1 MVSICI
7 PTYNQPQYVDRL
19 ISSIKEQ
26 TYVDYEIIISDDST
40 DDGICNLIHDK
51 YAGLGIKYERN
62 NETLGAVR
70 NCNKAIKRAHGDLI
84 KVMHQDDWFAEK
96 EALAKMVS
104 AMNQNEKIALYSC
117 NCYHVGD
124 LFAYKRDF
132 PINRLSEIN
141 SKPMS
146 LYMGNWIGA
155 PSVTIFRNNGVIQ
168 DDKLRWLV
176 DLDLYITIMQNGG
189 LFAFTDEPLVC
200 IGLHNNQET
209 VSCINNKKLVRKEY
223 QYLYK
228 KYKMY
233 KLSIKYTFRMLSCV
247 LSGKD

>member
-26 TYVDYEIIISDDST
+26 TYVDYEIIITDDST
-40 DDGICNLIHDK
+40 DDEICNLIHNK
-51 YAGLGIKYERN
+51 YAGLGIKYEKN
-62 NETLGAVR
+62 NKTLGAVR
-70 NCNKAIKRAHGDLI
+70 NCNEAIKRASGDLI

-96 EALAKMVS
+96 NALEKMVS
-104 AMNQNEKIALYSC
+104 VMNQNKNISLYSC
-117 NCYHVGD
+117 NCYHVED

-132 PINRLSEIN
+132 PISKLLEIN
-141 SKPMS
+141 AKPMS

-168 DDKLRWLV
+168 DYKLRWLV
-176 DLDLYITIMQNGG
+176 DLDLYITIMQGGG

-209 VSCINNKKLVRKEY
+209 ISCVNNKKLVRREY
-223 QYLYK
+223 LYLYK
-228 KYKMY
+228 KYKLY
-233 KLSIKYTFRMLSCV
+233 KSNIKYTFRMLGCV

>member
-19 ISSIKEQ
+19 IRSIKEQ
-26 TYVDYEIIISDDST
+26 TYADYEIIISDDST
-40 DDGICNLIHDK
+40 DNDIYNLVHNK
-51 YAGLGIKYERN
+51 YAELGIKYEKN
-62 NETLGAVR
+62 NKTLGAVR
-70 NCNKAIKRAHGDLI
+70 NCNKAIKRASGDLI

-96 EALAKMVS
+96 EALEKMVS
-104 AMNQNEKIALYSC
+104 VISQNEKITLYSC

-124 LFAYKRDF
+124 SFTYKRDF
-132 PINRLSEIN
+132 PISRLLEIN
-141 SKPMS
+141 SNPMS

-155 PSVTIFRNNGVIQ
+155 PSVTIFRNNGVVQ

-176 DLDLYITIMQNGG
+176 DLDLYITIMQGGG

-209 VSCINNKKLVRKEY
+209 VSCVNNKKLIRSEY

-228 KYKMY
+228 KYKLY
-233 KLSIKYTFRMLSCV
+233 KLSAKYTFRMLGCI